1 MTKTTKITLR
11 ETLSYSIVLCSVS
24 FMRRKFRLMRKG
36 GHVPQ
41 VIVPIAYET
50 LKPLFISL
58 SPRAGKKLTFVRGVV
73 EEEFVAM
80 CCTG

>member
-1 MTKTTKITLR
+1 
-11 ETLSYSIVLCSVS
+11 
-24 FMRRKFRLMRKG
+24 MRKG